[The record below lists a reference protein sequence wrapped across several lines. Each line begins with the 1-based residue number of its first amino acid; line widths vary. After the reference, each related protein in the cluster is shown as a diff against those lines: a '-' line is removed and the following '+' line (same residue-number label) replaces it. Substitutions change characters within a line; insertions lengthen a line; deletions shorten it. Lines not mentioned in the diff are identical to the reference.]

1 MHSAT
6 VNAHR
11 DAEAAPSGPGG
22 PSAFPGA
29 ASPLGTA
36 TGAAVVLAAEDLRK
50 VYGRGVVALDG
61 VSLAVR
67 RGDFIVVLGPSGAG
81 KSTLLRCLNR
91 LAVPTAGRV
100 LFHGRDVTRARGAGL
115 RRLRQGAGMVFQ
127 QFNLVGR
134 LSVLENVL
142 AGRLRF
148 ARSPLAF
155 AGSHV
160 GVAGRAARRAAMDA
174 LASVGL
180 AHKARER
187 ADALSGG
194 QQQRVAIARLLAQ
207 EPEVVLADEPIAS
220 LDPAS
225 ADGVMD
231 LLSKIRAE
239 RGIAVVANL
248 HQPEVARRY
257 ASRVVGMRAGRVV
270 FEGPPGEIDAGVER
284 TLYGPHA
291 ATA

>member
-1 MHSAT
+1 MSF
-6 VNAHR
+6 AHGVR
-11 DAEAAPSGPGG
+11 A
-22 PSAFPGA
+22 
-29 ASPLGTA
+29 
-36 TGAAVVLAAEDLRK
+36 LR
-50 VYGRGVVALDG
+50 G
-61 VSLAVR
+61 VSLEVR
-67 RGDFIVVLGPSGAG
+67 AGDFVAVLGPSGAG
-81 KSTLLRCLNR
+81 KSTLLRSLNR
-91 LAVPTAGRV
+91 LVTPTEGR
-100 LFHGRDVTRARGAGL
+100 LTFRGEDVTHASGGRL
-115 RRLRQGAGMVFQ
+115 RRLRQQVGMVFQ
-127 QFNLVGR
+127 QFNLVPR
-134 LSVLENVL
+134 LTVLENVL